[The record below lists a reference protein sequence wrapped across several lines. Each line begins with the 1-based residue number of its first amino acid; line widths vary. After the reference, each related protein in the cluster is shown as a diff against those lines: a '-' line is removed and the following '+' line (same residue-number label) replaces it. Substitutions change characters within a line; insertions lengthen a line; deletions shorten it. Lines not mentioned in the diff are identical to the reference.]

1 MIMSLFVVGL
11 CLRCLAFTNFC
22 SFFVDVAPMPLS
34 KLPSLGEV
42 IPICFLKTLSPGGY
56 DIFIFLI
63 EDLKAETACSWAQFL
78 SPRWDKVSELPSGN
92 SFLLETGP
100 LLGKRVWESVSM
112 AILPPSFRISLRS
125 CPWESFGVPG
135 KKVVKI
141 VGTPYDIALGSLCIQ
156 PPVIFQNYHLRIP
169 PSCGVQWILL
179 QVSKYSVLYLVGG
192 TWLSGF
198 QGCSLPGNHSF
209 LTRPRR
215 GIGFQLLRFSCKGE
229 SDDF

>member
-1 MIMSLFVVGL
+1 MSLFVVGL

-34 KLPSLGEV
+34 KIPSLGEA

-100 LLGKRVWESVSM
+100 LLGKRVWESVTM

-125 CPWESFGVPG
+125 CPWESSGVPG

-141 VGTPYDIALGSLCIQ
+141 VGTPCDTALGSLHSASSNFSKLPFKDSYQLWCPVAFAPGKQIFSAVSCRRHLALWISRVQLAWQ
-156 PPVIFQNYHLRIP
+156 PQFSDEAKKRHWFSVA
-169 PSCGVQWILL
+169 
-179 QVSKYSVLYLVGG
+179 QV
-192 TWLSGF
+192 
-198 QGCSLPGNHSF
+198 F
-209 LTRPRR
+209 L
-215 GIGFQLLRFSCKGE
+215 
-229 SDDF
+229 

>member
-1 MIMSLFVVGL
+1 MSLFVVGL

-34 KLPSLGEV
+34 KIPSLGEA

-100 LLGKRVWESVSM
+100 LLGKRVWESVTM

-125 CPWESFGVPG
+125 IWSHCLLSMIWSLLKAESLGMI
-135 KKVVKI
+135 VKMQMI
-141 VGTPYDIALGSLCIQ
+141 GLLADLLNHNLCIINKF
-156 PPVIFQNYHLRIP
+156 PR
-169 PSCGVQWILL
+169 WWRLL
-179 QVSKYSVLYLVGG
+179 VSRVHWGWKKWWV
-192 TWLSGF
+192 
-198 QGCSLPGNHSF
+198 
-209 LTRPRR
+209 
-215 GIGFQLLRFSCKGE
+215 
-229 SDDF
+229 